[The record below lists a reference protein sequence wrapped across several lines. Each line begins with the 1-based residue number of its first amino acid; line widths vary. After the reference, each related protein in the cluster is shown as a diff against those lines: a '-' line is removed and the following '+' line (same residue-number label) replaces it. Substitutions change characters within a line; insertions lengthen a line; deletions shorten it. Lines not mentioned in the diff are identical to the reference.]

1 MSSFRTTLLDTLETS
16 LANTSVRVSR
26 ELPWSS
32 AGEPLYIKN
41 AKVLYM
47 DAEERERVSL
57 VTTLSNVGDVFERI
71 VTLTA
76 YFSVDAK
83 NLVSDIDT
91 ILDAIIDARLAPPA
105 CHVREVDIENEYEAD
120 RKIYTVEYTFQTI

>member
-1 MSSFRTTLLDTLETS
+1 MSFRTTLLDTLESS
-16 LANTSVRVSR
+16 LANTSIRVTR

-47 DAEERERVSL
+47 DAEERERVTL
-57 VTTLSNVGDVFERI
+57 VNTLSNVGDVFERI

-91 ILDAIIDARLAPPA
+91 ILDAIIAARLVPTA
-105 CHVREVDIENEYEAD
+105 CHVRDVNIETDYEAS
-120 RKIYTVEYTFQTI
+120 RKIYTVEYIFQTI